1 VDVAKIKNFS
11 SALGR
16 LDRSVLASPPRSK
29 EINMRAILA
38 GAALTLLLTAGVAV
52 GGPIHDAAQ
61 AGDEVAI
68 QKLLDAG
75 TDINERNGNGETA
88 LFAAALVYGRDKTM
102 DYLLQRSA
110 DFTIRN
116 NDGLTVLH
124 AAALAGDGESVAYY
138 FGSDGPGHWPIDLN
152 DQDNELGVTP
162 LMLAAEEGHGNV
174 VAYMVFGGADT
185 EITARDGTTALARAG
200 KNARDEVVTILLR
213 AGAVCQEID
222 PAWLADCKKRKAEMG
237 L

>member
-1 VDVAKIKNFS
+1 
-11 SALGR
+11 
-16 LDRSVLASPPRSK
+16 
-29 EINMRAILA
+29 MRTILA
-38 GAALTLLLTAGVAV
+38 GAAVALFLNTAVAL

-75 TDINERNGNGETA
+75 TDIDERNENGETA

-102 DYLLQRSA
+102 DYLLQRGA

-116 NDGLTVLH
+116 RDGLTVLH
-124 AAALAGDGESVAYY
+124 AAASAGDGESVAYY
-138 FGSDGPGHWPIDLN
+138 FGSDGPGHWPIDIN
-152 DQDNELGVTP
+152 DHENELGVTP
-162 LMLAAEEGHGNV
+162 LMLAAENGHGNV

-185 EITARDGTTALARAG
+185 EITALDGTTSLTRAG
-200 KNARDEVVTILLR
+200 KNGHDDVVTILLR
-213 AGAVCQEID
+213 TGAVCQEID
-222 PAWLADCKKRKAEMG
+222 PVWLVECEKRKADMG